1 MGLLKMLTAFHSCK
15 NSGSDDFIK
24 EKTPFLSKHNSNSAS
39 NSDRKWLTTGYYFW
53 LDSKRHAE
61 KWNYNE
67 KDGNVIVKFKL
78 NLSYEDEYDIFD
90 LAGNANHQDMFM
102 EYMKKYKE
110 RRDSAAQKKGR
121 KLSNLVV
128 SEIIEAM
135 LRNAMFAKFKSIK
148 CNDDRNSGVTKVP
161 FDDDRLCMPIGQAFQ
176 ICVFERNKNSI
187 IFEDIVHRGV

>member
-1 MGLLKMLTAFHSCK
+1 MLTAFHSCK

-24 EKTPFLSKHNSNSAS
+24 EKTPFLSKHKSNSDS
-39 NSDRKWLTTGYYFW
+39 NRDRKWLTTGYYFW

-67 KDGNVIVKFKL
+67 KDGNVIVEFKL
-78 NLSYEDEYDIFD
+78 DLSHDKEYDIFD
-90 LAGNANHQDMFM
+90 LSGNAMHQDMFM

-110 RRDSAAQKKGR
+110 KREKAAKAKGR
-121 KLSNLVV
+121 KLPNVVV

-135 LRNAMFAKFKSIK
+135 LKNAMFAKFKSIK
-148 CNDDRNSGVTKVP
+148 CNDDRNSGITKIP

-176 ICVFERNKNSI
+176 ICVFERNKNLI
-187 IFEDIVHRGV
+187 IFEKIVHRGL